1 MTTTRLIE
9 RWLPIAE
16 IGIESVRERTPMTP
30 FPAPNRL
37 HVWWARRP
45 LVASRAAV
53 LASILPEQA
62 DRTAYMHALGIHGDP
77 VRGVGLIERAKR
89 TGIRVDDPYGY
100 DRAFK
105 YAPTGPDLDELVGK
119 DRDRIVILDA
129 TAGGGAIPLEAVRL
143 GFSAIGN
150 DLNPVAAL
158 LQKASIEFPRTFG
171 SALVK
176 EYEDV
181 ARIFRARIEEALAN
195 YVPQPMAPAEIAASF
210 LWART
215 IICPYCAGKVPLS
228 PNWRLTPDGTG
239 VRLILHHGAGPGDES
254 RHCSFQVVKKVGEQ
268 SNGTVADGDAICP
281 FTDCGRAIGG
291 EEIKRQAQISGLGD
305 QLFTVVYKEQ
315 IITQTKTGKQKIKR
329 VQGFRAPMPEDD
341 NEAQIAKLLS
351 EKLPEWEAM
360 GVVPNE
366 PYPEVSNDDRPR
378 NYGMPL
384 WRDMFSPRQLLAHGT
399 AVEIFHSMLALD
411 REENNFSDERSAAYV
426 YLALALDKLLNWNA
440 RLSSWNVNAATLR
453 SVFDRH
459 DFAFK
464 WSYAEMGLLIKDLGF
479 DWALDA
485 TGKALKELVGM
496 LSPDKPLGLF
506 DECISKAGRITINN
520 GSGAS
525 MPHIADKSID
535 AVVMDPPYGANVMYA
550 ELSDFFYV
558 WLKRTAGLVVP
569 ELFTRRFAD
578 KDAEAVA
585 NKAHFKGQKGAAKLA
600 DDDYRVKM
608 EGIFAECRRVLKD
621 DGIMTVMFTHK
632 DTGAWDALA
641 LSLMDAGFVITASW
655 PVNTEAS
662 GSLHIKDKAAANST
676 IFLVCRPREEAK
688 GETMYWEDVEPEVAR
703 AVRSRVGE
711 FQAAG
716 IQGVDLYLAS
726 FGPALEA
733 FSRHWPLTR
742 GTPAPEPKKKRRT
755 QGDLFEVFDPYAVRP
770 EDALNAARRE
780 VKAWRLAQ
788 LASAKAQAD
797 MDGPTAFYV
806 LAWDAF
812 KAVSFPYDE
821 ALRLAR
827 AVGVDLETQVIGRLA
842 EKKAAEIK
850 LWDSA
855 TRIAKGA
862 IGAADGSRG
871 MIDALHHAAH
881 VMRTRGA
888 EAAQEML
895 KDAGVA
901 QEDEFKVAMEALL
914 EVLPPSKTFSGIDA
928 DKAVKPAADDFDALE
943 KLRRIAYES
952 EIGEPQQLE
961 LYRELMAVE

>member
-16 IGIESVRERTPMTP
+16 IGIESLRERILPTAM
-30 FPAPNRL
+30 PAVNYL

-53 LASILPEQA
+53 LASILPA
-62 DRTAYMHALGIHGDP
+62 DTDRGAFMRTLGIHGDP
-77 VRGVGLIERAKR
+77 VAAKARIARADRLGERLGA
-89 TGIRVDDPYGY
+89 DAYGY
-100 DRAFK
+100 PRAFFHNPSQSEK
-105 YAPTGPDLDELVGK
+105 EALFGSDEIVVLDP
-119 DRDRIVILDA
+119 
-129 TAGGGAIPLEAVRL
+129 TAGGGAIPFEAFRL
-143 GFSAIGN
+143 GLSAIAN
-150 DLNPVAAL
+150 DLNPVASLIEKATIELPARFGLAL
-158 LQKASIEFPRTFG
+158 
-171 SALVK
+171 
-176 EYEDV
+176 
-181 ARIFRARIEEALAN
+181 IEE
-195 YVPQPMAPAEIAASF
+195 VQEIGPKWASRVRECTAKLF
-210 LWART
+210 PDEPEADCRPDGYLWARLIT
-215 IICPYCAGKVPLS
+215 CPYCSGKVPLS
-228 PNWRLTPDGTG
+228 PNWRLAPDGTG
-239 VRLILHHGAGPGDES
+239 VRLLPQTGSGPGDEG
-254 RHCSFQVVKKVGEQ
+254 RHCSFEIVKNLESQ
-268 SNGTVADGDAICP
+268 SEGTVADGDAVCP
-281 FTDCGRAIGG
+281 FTDCSRAINGD
-291 EEIKRQAQISGLGD
+291 EIKRQSQAGQMGD
-305 QLFTVVYKEQ
+305 QLFTVIFKRQVV
-315 IITQTKTGKQKIKR
+315 TKTVTGKPKIKWVR
-329 VQGFRAPMPEDD
+329 GYRAPQTRDINSAE
-341 NEAQIAKLLS
+341 ISSKLA
-351 EKLPEWEAM
+351 EKMPEWEAM
-360 GVVPNE
+360 DIIPTERVPEGSKTDEARRFGV
-366 PYPEVSNDDRPR
+366 DA
-378 NYGMPL
+378 
-384 WRDMFSPRQLLAHGT
+384 WRDMFSPRQLFAHGSG
-399 AVEIFHSMLALD
+399 VEIFREMVEED
-411 REENNFSDERSAAYV
+411 RAAGAFTDLRAAAYL
-426 YLALALDKLLNWNA
+426 YLALGMDKLRDYNA
-440 RLSSWNVNAATLR
+440 RMTRWHVKRETMVNT
-453 SVFDRH
+453 FDRH

-464 WSYAEMGLLIKDLGF
+464 WSYAEMAISVEGQGY
-479 DWALDA
+479 DWAIKN
-485 TGKALKELVGM
+485 TTKALKELVRLTSSGKRGD
-496 LSPDKPLGLF
+496 LLDVVG
-506 DECISKAGRITINN
+506 GRDGSITITN

-525 MPHIADKSID
+525 MPHISDNSVD

-558 WLKRTAGLVVP
+558 WLKRTAGYIAP
-569 ELFTRRFAD
+569 ELFTRRLAD

-585 NKAHFKGQKGAAKLA
+585 NKAHFKGQKGAARLA
-600 DDDYRVKM
+600 DDDYRAKM

-641 LSLMDAGFVITASW
+641 MSLIDAGFVITASW

-662 GSLHIKDKAAANST
+662 SSLHIRDKAAANST
-676 IFLVCRPREEAK
+676 IFLVCRPREETQ
-688 GETMYWEDVEPEVAR
+688 GETMYWEDVEPEVAK

-711 FQAAG
+711 FQAGG
-716 IQGVDLYLAS
+716 IKGVDLYLAS

-755 QGDLFEVFDPYAVRP
+755 QGDLLEVFDPYAVWP

-842 EKKAAEIK
+842 EKKASDIR

-855 TRIAKGA
+855 TRLAKGA

-928 DKAVKPAADDFDALE
+928 EKAVKPAADDFDALE
-943 KLRRIAYES
+943 KLRRIAYEG

-961 LYRELMAVE
+961 LYRELMAAE

>member
-1 MTTTRLIE
+1 MKTRLIE
-9 RWLPIAE
+9 RWLPIADLGE
-16 IGIESVRERTPMTP
+16 ESTRERRSMTALP
-30 FPAPNRL
+30 PIYYL

-45 LVASRAAV
+45 LIASRAAI
-53 LASILPEQA
+53 LASILPSDTSAE
-62 DRTAYMHALGIHGDP
+62 DFKWALGIHGDP
-77 VRGVGLIERAKR
+77 ASVKVKIDWAKR
-89 TGIRVDDPYGY
+89 NKIDLGANPYGY
-100 DRAFK
+100 VRAFQ
-105 YAPTGPDLDELVGK
+105 YDPQPDARRLLPDIETVTMLDP
-119 DRDRIVILDA
+119 

-143 GFSAIGN
+143 GLKAHAN

-158 LQKASIEFPRTFG
+158 IMKATIDLPLQFGKELVAEYDHLINRFLLHCETEFAGVYPIEREG
-171 SALVK
+171 DQVLG
-176 EYEDV
+176 Y
-181 ARIFRARIEEALAN
+181 
-195 YVPQPMAPAEIAASF
+195 

-215 IICPYCAGKVPLS
+215 VRCPYCNGTVPLS
-228 PNWRLTPDGTG
+228 PNWNIGPAAALEMTAHIAT
-239 VRLILHHGAGPGDES
+239 GPGDNE
-254 RHCSFQVVKKVGEQ
+254 RHCSFAIVAPEEQ
-268 SNGTVADGDAICP
+268 SAGTVASGEAICVYP
-281 FTDCGRAIGG
+281 DCGRSIDGD
-291 EEIKRQAQISGLGD
+291 EIKRQAQNGGLGE
-305 QLFTVVYKEQ
+305 QLIAIAYRRKEV
-315 IITQTKTGKQKIKR
+315 IKDAKGKNKSAVSR
-329 VQGFRAPMPEDD
+329 GYRAPSASDD
-341 NEAQIAKLLS
+341 NSAEVARILESKI
-351 EKLPEWEAM
+351 PEWEARDLLPVEEIPV
-360 GVVPNE
+360 GSKTDE
-366 PYPEVSNDDRPR
+366 ARR
-378 NYGMPL
+378 YGMTK
-384 WRDMFSPRQLLAHGT
+384 WRDLFSARQLLAQGICVQ
-399 AVEIFHSMLALD
+399 AFQDLLD
-411 REENNFSDERSAAYV
+411 EDRKSLQLSPLREAAFV
-426 YLALALDKLLNWNA
+426 YLALGLDKLRDYNSRMTRWHSK
-440 RLSSWNVNAATLR
+440 RETIVNT
-453 SVFDRH
+453 FDRH

-464 WSYAEMGLLIKDLGF
+464 WSYAEMAHCIQGAGLSWAIKN
-479 DWALDA
+479 
-485 TGKALKELVGM
+485 TGKALRELTSLIGTGKSNDLLTS
-496 LSPDKPLGLF
+496 LSHQTGA
-506 DECISKAGRITINN
+506 ISITNQ
-520 GSGAS
+520 SGAALTS
-525 MPHIADKSID
+525 VGNKSVDVI
-535 AVVMDPPYGANVMYA
+535 VMDPPYGANVMYA

-558 WLKRTAGLVVP
+558 WLKRTAGLVLP
-569 ELFTRRFAD
+569 QHFTRRLTD
-578 KDAEAVA
+578 KQEEAVA
-585 NKAHFKGQKGAAKLA
+585 NVAHFKGEKGAAKLA
-600 DDDYRVKM
+600 ERDYRFKM
-608 EGIFAECRRVLKD
+608 EGIFAECHRVLKD

-676 IFLVCRPREEAK
+676 IFLVCRPREEAQ
-688 GETMYWEDVEPEVAR
+688 GDAMYWEDVEPEVAK

-842 EKKAAEIK
+842 EKKASDIK

-901 QEDEFKVAMEALL
+901 QEDEFKVALEALL

-943 KLRRIAYES
+943 KLRRIAYEG

-961 LYRELMAVE
+961 LYREMMAAE

>member
-1 MTTTRLIE
+1 MTA
-9 RWLPIAE
+9 LPPIYY
-16 IGIESVRERTPMTP
+16 
-30 FPAPNRL
+30 L

-45 LVASRAAV
+45 LVASRAAI
-53 LASILPEQA
+53 LASLLPEDTEDGA
-62 DRTAYMHALGIHGDP
+62 FLHALGIHGDP
-77 VRGVGLIERAKR
+77 VAAKR
-89 TGIRVDDPYGY
+89 RIDMADRRGERVGPNAYGY
-100 DRAFK
+100 PRAFG
-105 YAPTGPDLDELVGK
+105 YNPTQEEMEKILPGAKNLVVLDP
-119 DRDRIVILDA
+119 
-129 TAGGGAIPLEAVRL
+129 TAGGGAIPFESFRL
-143 GFSAIGN
+143 GFKTHAN
-150 DLNPVAAL
+150 DLNPVASIIE
-158 LQKASIEFPRTFG
+158 KATVDFPARFGEILPDDITDIGREFTRRLRERIATF
-171 SALVK
+171 
-176 EYEDV
+176 
-181 ARIFRARIEEALAN
+181 F
-195 YVPQPMAPAEIAASF
+195 PAEKSSNCRSDGY

-215 IICPYCAGKVPLS
+215 VVCPYCSGVIPLS
-228 PNWRLTPDGTG
+228 PNWRLTPNGTG
-239 VRLILHHGAGPGDES
+239 VRLKPLVSKGAGSAGRVCEFEIVHS
-254 RHCSFQVVKKVGEQ
+254 AEQ
-268 SNGTVADGDAICP
+268 QSVGTVSGGDALCP
-281 FTDCGRAIGG
+281 FPDCGRAVDGD
-291 EEIKRQAQISGLGD
+291 EIKRQAQAQGMGD
-305 QLFTVVYKEQ
+305 QLFAVVLKRRVDALTKGGRA
-315 IITQTKTGKQKIKR
+315 TQAWVR
-329 VQGFRAPMPEDD
+329 EYRAPTPDDDISQIVSTHLDEKMDEWSARDIIPSEFIDQISNYDRGHRMYGMNKWIDLFSDRQLIMHGYCSEIYREMIDEDITLG
-341 NEAQIAKLLS
+341 NLS
-351 EKLPEWEAM
+351 EVRKA
-360 GVVPNE
+360 
-366 PYPEVSNDDRPR
+366 S
-378 NYGMPL
+378 
-384 WRDMFSPRQLLAHGT
+384 F
-399 AVEIFHSMLALD
+399 
-411 REENNFSDERSAAYV
+411 V
-426 YLALALDKLLNWNA
+426 YIAFALDKLRDYNSRMTRWIVQREVMAN
-440 RLSSWNVNAATLR
+440 T
-453 SVFDRH
+453 FDSH
-459 DFAFK
+459 NFAVK
-464 WSYAEMGLLIKDLGF
+464 WSYCEMAPMVDGLGP
-479 DWALDA
+479 DWAIRQMS
-485 TGKALKELVGM
+485 KCVKELTALVG
-496 LSPDKPLGLF
+496 
-506 DECISKAGRITINN
+506 ISKQESLLDGVQPKGEILITN
-520 GSGAS
+520 GSGS
-525 MPHIADKSID
+525 DLNSIGSNSVD
-535 AVVMDPPYGANVMYA
+535 AIVMDPPYGANVMYA

-558 WLKRTAGLVVP
+558 WLKRTAGLVEP
-569 ELFTRRFAD
+569 NLFTRVSAD
-578 KDAEAVA
+578 KASEAVA
-585 NKAHFKGQKGAAKLA
+585 NKALFKGLANPGILANSDYQQKMAA
-600 DDDYRVKM
+600 
-608 EGIFAECRRVLKD
+608 IFTECRRVLKR

-641 LSLMDAGFVITASW
+641 MSLMDAGFVITASW

-676 IFLVCRPREEAK
+676 IFLVCRPREEAH
-688 GETMYWEDVEPEVAR
+688 GDTMYWEDVEPEVAK

-742 GTPAPEPKKKRRT
+742 GTPAPEPKKKRRS
-755 QGDLFEVFDPYAVRP
+755 QGDLFEEFDPYAVRP

-788 LASAKAQAD
+788 LASTKAQAD

-901 QEDEFKVAMEALL
+901 QEDEFKVALEALL

-928 DKAVKPAADDFDALE
+928 DKAVKPAADAFDALD
-943 KLRRIAYES
+943 YEG

-961 LYRELMAVE
+961 LYRELIAAE

>member
-1 MTTTRLIE
+1 MKTTRLIE
-9 RWLPIAE
+9 RWLPIAD
-16 IGIESVRERTPMTP
+16 IGEESARERRSMTALP
-30 FPAPNRL
+30 GIYFL

-53 LASILPEQA
+53 LASLLPA
-62 DRTAYMHALGIHGDP
+62 DTDREAFKFALGIHGNPSQTKIQID
-77 VRGVGLIERAKR
+77 VAKR
-89 TGIRVDDPYGY
+89 TKRDLGPNPYGY
-100 DRAFK
+100 RRAFQFHPHD
-105 YAPTGPDLDELVGK
+105 AASALLPEIDQLTVLDP
-119 DRDRIVILDA
+119 
-129 TAGGGAIPLEAVRL
+129 TAGGGAIPLEAMRL
-143 GFSAIGN
+143 GAQAIAN
-150 DLNPVAAL
+150 DINPVASLIIRATAELPARFGATVIAEYDAL
-158 LQKASIEFPRTFG
+158 IRRFS
-171 SALVK
+171 V
-176 EYEDV
+176 
-181 ARIFRARIEEALAN
+181 LAKHSLLGI
-195 YVPQPMAPAEIAASF
+195 YPDEGPAKQVDGY

-215 IICPYCAGKVPLS
+215 LSCPYCGGVIPMS
-228 PNWRLTPDGTG
+228 PSWNINSSG
-239 VRLILHHGAGPGDES
+239 VGVKLDAVIGSGYGDPV
-254 RHCSFQVVKKVGEQ
+254 RRCSFKIVDTETEHSQ
-268 SNGTVADGDAICP
+268 GTVAKGDALCP
-281 FTDCGRAIGG
+281 FNDCGRTVDGD
-291 EEIKRQAQISGLGD
+291 EIKRQAQESGLGD
-305 QLFTVVYKEQ
+305 QLFAVVFREE
-315 IITQTKTGKQKIKR
+315 TASLTPSGRKTTSWVRKY
-329 VQGFRAPMPEDD
+329 RAPDEKDE
-341 NEAQIAKLLS
+341 NLFSIK
-351 EKLPEWEAM
+351 EKLHEKLEEWDACDTI
-360 GVVPNE
+360 PNE
-366 PYPEVSNDDRPR
+366 PFPEGTNDDRPR
-378 NYGMPL
+378 IYGMPL
-384 WRDMFSPRQLLAHGT
+384 WRDMFSPRQLLAHGSC
-399 AVEIFHSMLALD
+399 VETFRNLFEEDSKGGQLSDLKKAAYIYLAIALD
-411 REENNFSDERSAAYV
+411 STLNYGNRSCRW
-426 YLALALDKLLNWNA
+426 D
-440 RLSSWNVNAATLR
+440 ATSQRVR
-453 SVFDRH
+453 SIFDRH
-459 DFAFK
+459 DFAFC
-464 WSYAEMGLLIKDLGF
+464 WSYSEMALAHAGAGL
-479 DWALDA
+479 DWALKK
-485 TGKALKELVGM
+485 TRKALVELVDM
-496 LSPDKPLGLF
+496 VA
-506 DECISKAGRITINN
+506 DEKRGDLLDVTKDSI
-520 GSGAS
+520 GSILVTNQSGS
-525 MPHIADKSID
+525 MMHGIDSGTID
-535 AVVMDPPYGANVMYA
+535 AIVMDPPYGANVMYA

-558 WLKRTAGLVVP
+558 WLKRTAGLVYP
-569 ELFTRRFAD
+569 EAFTRKLTD
-578 KDAEAVA
+578 KEGEAVA
-585 NKAHFKGQKGAAKLA
+585 NRAHFKGQKGAARLA

-641 LSLMDAGFVITASW
+641 LSLMDAGFVISASW

-676 IFLVCRPREEAK
+676 IFLVCRPRGEAQ
-688 GETMYWEDVEPEVAR
+688 GDTMYWEDVEPEVAK

-742 GTPAPEPKKKRRT
+742 GTPALEPKKKRRT
-755 QGDLFEVFDPYAVRP
+755 QGDLLEVFDPYAVRP

-888 EAAQEML
+888 EAVQEML

-901 QEDEFKVAMEALL
+901 QEDEFKVALEALL
-914 EVLPPSKTFSGIDA
+914 EVLPPSKTFSGIEA

-943 KLRRIAYES
+943 TLRRIAYES